1 MKNNYPIKYA
11 VIPMYEQTGWIHGLN
26 ELERDYNIVAY
37 IVSKCYLI
45 SETKEYSG
53 NGKANNKY
61 EIVFPYEKTD
71 AYGDWLR
78 KEPNFN
84 YANKCTNSIIV
95 NDIFENYT
103 DAKKICQQKNEE
115 LLIQKLSQIPFDKL
129 EEQLEKIKSK
139 HNEIVDNYT
148 KLEQQIIKSTQD
160 LNLKEELKEQS
171 IITTTPMQQRFIDI
185 SLYEYIN
192 FCEITKQPFLVYNIS
207 KTEYERMKK
216 KIKEDKIIT
225 DKDLKSSTFIM
236 EYIYK
241 NGTTRIIDSDFK
253 CSSFYLK
260 EGNLYYDK
268 NISKFN
274 ISETDKEMKY
284 TKIYTLETYEDIIKS
299 FIPKYIEKPGNPRIE
314 INDVIISKKL
324 IYKNK

>member
-26 ELERDYNIVAY
+26 ELERDYNVVAY

-45 SETKEYSG
+45 SETKEYNS

-61 EIVFPYEKTD
+61 EIVFPYKKTD
-71 AYGDWLR
+71 VYGSWIR
-78 KEPNFN
+78 TEPNFN
-84 YANKCTNSIIV
+84 HSNKCTNSIIV
-95 NDIFENYT
+95 DNIFDNYN
-103 DAKKICQQKNEE
+103 DAKNLCQQKNEE
-115 LLIQKLSQIPFDKL
+115 LLIQKISQIPFDKL
-129 EEQLEKIKSK
+129 KEQLEKIKSK

-171 IITTTPMQQRFIDI
+171 IITTTPMQKRFIDI

-192 FCEITKQPFLVYNIS
+192 FCEITNQPFLVYNIS
-207 KTEYERMKK
+207 KTEYERIKK

-225 DKDLKSSTFIM
+225 EKDLKSSTCIM
-236 EYIYK
+236 EYIYE
-241 NGTTRIIDSDFK
+241 NRTTRIIDSDFK
-253 CSSFYLK
+253 CGSFYLK

-274 ISETDKEMKY
+274 ISEIDKEMKY

-299 FIPKYIEKPGNPRIE
+299 FIPKYIEKSETPRIE
-314 INDVIISKKL
+314 INDVIISKRLALK
-324 IYKNK
+324 K